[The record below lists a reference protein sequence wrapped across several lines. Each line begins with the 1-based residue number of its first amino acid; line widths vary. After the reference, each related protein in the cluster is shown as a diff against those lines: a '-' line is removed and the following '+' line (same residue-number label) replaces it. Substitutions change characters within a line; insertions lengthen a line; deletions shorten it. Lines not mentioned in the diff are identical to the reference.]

1 MGQEIGLRIWILGS
15 TESEY
20 QAHRTTRHLAFLGVK
35 VSYTPHISYSHEQ
48 LTATDDIETLL
59 HKQRTDFEREPL

>member
-48 LTATDDIETLL
+48 LTVIDGTSRLAALW
-59 HKQRTDFEREPL
+59 RARCNPS